1 MKWFLAIVSM
11 GIRFFVD
18 RKYAGGRGVQE
29 IFSVVQGSGSY
40 VKLLVERLVRALTR

>member
-29 IFSVVQGSGSY
+29 IFSVVQGIGSY
-40 VKLLVERLVRALTR
+40 VSRWSNDLLEPLRR